1 VRATPFLFPSLRTP
15 ARPGFGVFGHGKST
29 CFDRSLIQQRV
40 SPELTSRPLPNE
52 YVSGVANCQSSE
64 QKPELGFERV
74 QIGPGRENDCAPAL
88 FASERRTPDDCD
100 ESAVADKSGSSREG
114 TLPKSFERVQT
125 GEAPEVSGCLVPYP
139 IGLFERVQIT
149 SDFTLMIARK
159 PSDLC
164 SVRRRRANSL
174 GVGRA
179 FSAPARHH
187 HLTLKAPERRIPM
200 PPQK

>member
-15 ARPGFGVFGHGKST
+15 ARPGFGVSGYGKSA

-40 SPELTSRPLPNE
+40 SHELTSRPLPNE
-52 YVSGVANCQSSE
+52 YVSDEANCESWE
-64 QKPELGFERV
+64 QKSKRRFERV
-74 QIGPGRENDCAPAL
+74 QIGPGREYDCAPAL

-125 GEAPEVSGCLVPYP
+125 GEAPEASGCLVPYP

-149 SDFTLMIARK
+149 SDFPLMIARK
-159 PSDLC
+159 PSELR
-164 SVRRRRANSL
+164 SVRRSHANSL
-174 GVGRA
+174 GMGWA

-187 HLTLKAPERRIPM
+187 HLSLKAPERRTPM
-200 PPQK
+200 PSQK